1 MEPSDHS
8 DLVIAAD
15 NEFALQRCACWLA
28 EICQPGDLFFL
39 SGELGV
45 GKTTLARAFIQAL
58 TDGDMAVPSPSFT
71 LVQPYDTAKGS
82 LLHVDLYRISQPDE
96 VYELGLT
103 DHQPDNQK
111 YNQNGHQSEPIM
123 LVEWPENGENVL
135 RQSDFTVAI
144 TQIGTS
150 DQRQLRITAKTPAR
164 LDAVAAMYARET
176 RLVTFL
182 AATGWAAGD
191 ATRRQIAGDASTRR
205 YERVERAHE
214 TAVLMD
220 WRAGPDGP
228 PVVDG
233 QSYSQRAH
241 LAESADAYCRISR
254 YLGDCAVS
262 VPQIY
267 KADEYAGF
275 VLLEDLGTRT
285 LEAMAHENDDDL
297 PAFYLEAVETLLHLH
312 GHRAPDFLDPYD
324 GAVMAVETSLFL
336 DWYLPSLGIET
347 SPPARQQWM
356 DMWHALA
363 GLSDSEPPVC
373 VLRDFHSVN
382 LLWQPHK
389 QGRFRVG
396 VIDVQDALAGPAA
409 YDIVSL
415 LQDARIDVPGP
426 VFDRCLDHYVRRRFD
441 AETDVEAGAA
451 GRFRK
456 ACALLGLQRNLK
468 IAGIFVRLAVRD
480 NKPHYRAHLSRIS
493 NYIEANLAHEAAAP
507 VRRWLETHAPNW
519 AERVNDPQEPA

>member
-1 MEPSDHS
+1 MDTGDQS
-8 DLVIAAD
+8 DLVIDAD

-28 EICQPGDLFFL
+28 EICRPGELFFL

-58 TDGDMAVPSPSFT
+58 SDADRVVPSPSFT
-71 LVQPYDTAKGS
+71 LVQPYDTVKGA

-103 DHQPDNQK
+103 DHHTNDPAGAQV
-111 YNQNGHQSEPIM
+111 EPIM
-123 LVEWPENGENVL
+123 LVEWPEHGAHVL
-135 RQSDFTVAI
+135 RRPDFTVAI

-150 DQRQLRITAKTPAR
+150 DRRRLRITAKTPAR
-164 LDAVAAMYARET
+164 LEALAAIHARET

-182 AATGWAAGD
+182 ANAGWSGET

-205 YERVERAHE
+205 YERLHRTDEKPE

-233 QSYSQRAH
+233 QSYSKRAH
-241 LAESADAYCRISR
+241 LAEAADAYCRISR
-254 YLGDCAVS
+254 HLADCAVG
-262 VPQIY
+262 VPHIY
-267 KADEYAGF
+267 KADEGDGF

-285 LEAMAHENDDDL
+285 LDVMARENDDDL
-297 PAFYLEAVETLLHLH
+297 PAFYLEAIETLIHLH
-312 GHRAPDFLDPYD
+312 KAGAPDFLHAYD
-324 GAVMAVETSLFL
+324 GDVMAVETGLFL
-336 DWYLPSLGIET
+336 DWYLPDRGLEIAA
-347 SPPARQQWM
+347 PARRQWM

-363 GLSDSEPPVC
+363 RLSDSEAPVC

-389 QGRFRVG
+389 QGRHRIG

-409 YDIVSL
+409 YDVVSL
-415 LQDARIDVPGP
+415 LQDARIDVPRP
-426 VFDRCLDHYVRRRFD
+426 VVDRCLNHYVERRFG
-441 AETDVEAGAA
+441 AETDAEAGAR
-451 GRFRK
+451 RFRE
-456 ACALLGLQRNLK
+456 AFALLGLQRNLK
-468 IAGIFVRLAVRD
+468 IAGIFVRLALRD
-480 NKPHYRAHLSRIS
+480 NKPQYRAHLPRIL
-493 NYIEANLAHEAAAP
+493 NYVETNLRHEAAAP
-507 VRRWLETHAPNW
+507 VRRWLETHAPDW
-519 AERVNDPQEPA
+519 ADRTHDPQEPA